1 MEEPSFLSLLYISS
15 LSFQI
20 VWFFNWTR
28 SSTIKDRS
36 VWRPIGSG
44 AWRWNANFPRLPG
57 THPELLWVQDKA
69 IELSSLEQICHLSC
83 RITMQTRHEMP
94 NWWNAELRSS
104 SVGRVRGRNNHL
116 RAAHQCWDETSNSPA
131 WIDPEIE
138 ATCPWWTAC
147 LCKARSKKQWR
158 ICHARRPNNLEYA
171 V

>member
-36 VWRPIGSG
+36 LWRPIGSG

-69 IELSSLEQICHLSC
+69 IELSRLEQICHLSW

-94 NWWNAELRSS
+94 HWWNAELRSS
-104 SVGRVRGRNNHL
+104 SVGRGRGRNNHL
-116 RAAHQCWDETSNSPA
+116 RPANQCWDEVSNYPA
-131 WIDPEIE
+131 WMDPEANII
-138 ATCPWWTAC
+138 C
-147 LCKARSKKQWR
+147 L
-158 ICHARRPNNLEYA
+158 
-171 V
+171 